1 MYNFGEKK
9 EEYHAKIGK
18 NIPVWQSDKYIQ
30 SKKKAIELI
39 DSKKYDLC
47 EADFWILMNAT
58 KSGKMAYTGL
68 IISHNACLKIN
79 DKLDDKFAPECVTV
93 NQSGYN
99 DSLVFTYNSP
109 EQGIYEVGK
118 VS

>member
-39 DSKKYDLC
+39 DSKNMIYVKQI
-47 EADFWILMNAT
+47 F
-58 KSGKMAYTGL
+58 
-68 IISHNACLKIN
+68 
-79 DKLDDKFAPECVTV
+79 
-93 NQSGYN
+93 GY
-99 DSLVFTYNSP
+99 
-109 EQGIYEVGK
+109 
-118 VS
+118 